1 MFKWTILTHICNCLL
16 WTQSKKKSVTF
27 FNRARKKPYPFQ
39 FMSRSGV
46 APFGAKCER
55 ARKKDIFH
63 GLSCGSFPLFHKSFP
78 LFHIESK
85 SFPHF
90 SKSFPHLPKSSLGGH
105 REGFSST
112 PFSGKPFRFTDVV
125 FRGASVLPNGIVRH
139 WLSANATESVLT
151 ARWRVSLLRWSN
163 CPSKRKRG
171 LKSPSRR
178 F

>member
-16 WTQSKKKSVTF
+16 WTQLKKKSVTF

-55 ARKKDIFH
+55 ERKKDIFPRIE
-63 GLSCGSFPLFHKSFP
+63 LTSFPLFHKSFP
-78 LFHIESK
+78 LFHIEL
-85 SFPHF
+85 
-90 SKSFPHLPKSSLGGH
+90 KSFPHLTKSSLGGH
-105 REGFSST
+105 REGFSSLG
-112 PFSGKPFRFTDVV
+112 FSGNTFLFTEVV
-125 FRGASVLPNGIVRH
+125 FRGGSVLPNGIVRH
-139 WLSANATESVLT
+139 WLSANAPGSVLT
-151 ARWRVSLLRWSN
+151 DRWSELWLRWTN
-163 CPSKRKRG
+163 YPSKRKRG

>member
-16 WTQSKKKSVTF
+16 WTQLKKKSVTF

-39 FMSRSGV
+39 SMSRSGI
-46 APFGAKCER
+46 APFGAKCEL
-55 ARKKDIFH
+55 ARKKYIF
-63 GLSCGSFPLFHKSFP
+63 LWIELTSFP
-78 LFHIESK
+78 LFHIKLK

-90 SKSFPHLPKSSLGGH
+90 HKSFPHLQKASLGGH

-125 FRGASVLPNGIVRH
+125 FRSGSVLPNGSVRH
-139 WLSANATESVLT
+139 WLSANAPESVLT
-151 ARWRVSLLRWSN
+151 ARWSVSLLRWTNS
-163 CPSKRKRG
+163 PSKRKRG
-171 LKSPSRR
+171 LKSPSRM

>member
-16 WTQSKKKSVTF
+16 WTQLKKKSVTF

-46 APFGAKCER
+46 APFGAKCEQ
-55 ARKKDIFH
+55 ARKKDIFY
-63 GLSCGSFPLFHKSFP
+63 GLSCGSFPL
-78 LFHIESK
+78 LHIESK

-125 FRGASVLPNGIVRH
+125 FRGGSVLPNGIVRH
-139 WLSANATESVLT
+139 WLSANDPESVLT
-151 ARWRVSLLRWSN
+151 ARWSVSWLRWTN
-163 CPSKRKRG
+163 YTSKRKRG
-171 LKSPSRR
+171 LKRPSRR

>member
-16 WTQSKKKSVTF
+16 WTQLKKKSVTF

-55 ARKKDIFH
+55 ARKKYIFY
-63 GLSCGSFPLFHKSFP
+63 GFNWRVF
-78 LFHIESK
+78 
-85 SFPHF
+85 HF
-90 SKSFPHLPKSSLGGH
+90 STKVFHFSTLSKKFSTLRESFTHLPKASLGGH
-105 REGFSST
+105 REGFPSLG
-112 PFSGKPFRFTDVV
+112 FFWKPFRFTDVV
-125 FRGASVLPNGIVRH
+125 FRGGSVLPNGIARH
-139 WLSANATESVLT
+139 WLSTNAPENVLT
-151 ARWRVSLLRWSN
+151 ARWSVSWLRWTNSQ
-163 CPSKRKRG
+163 SKRKRG